1 MKNIFSL
8 IGRRQSELLFYVRL
22 LFARKGRKITQKD
35 IANMAATTQRTV
47 SNIEAG
53 ECINSKSALHM
64 FEAYALY
71 WPEIREL
78 FGELFYMLQNIL
90 SIPAKYKAILCD
102 EGANRSRVPQK
113 YIIDFDKAEQALAI
127 DFKAITA

>member
-22 LFARKGRKITQKD
+22 FFARKGRKITQKD

-53 ECINSKSALHM
+53 
-64 FEAYALY
+64 
-71 WPEIREL
+71 
-78 FGELFYMLQNIL
+78 
-90 SIPAKYKAILCD
+90 
-102 EGANRSRVPQK
+102 
-113 YIIDFDKAEQALAI
+113 
-127 DFKAITA
+127 

>member
-53 ECINSKSALHM
+53 ECINS
-64 FEAYALY
+64 
-71 WPEIREL
+71 
-78 FGELFYMLQNIL
+78 
-90 SIPAKYKAILCD
+90 
-102 EGANRSRVPQK
+102 
-113 YIIDFDKAEQALAI
+113 
-127 DFKAITA
+127 

>member
-8 IGRRQSELLFYVRL
+8 IGRRQSELLFHVRL

-53 ECINSKSALHM
+53 ECINSKSAPQM
-64 FEAYALY
+64 FEAYAL
-71 WPEIREL
+71 
-78 FGELFYMLQNIL
+78 
-90 SIPAKYKAILCD
+90 
-102 EGANRSRVPQK
+102 
-113 YIIDFDKAEQALAI
+113 
-127 DFKAITA
+127 